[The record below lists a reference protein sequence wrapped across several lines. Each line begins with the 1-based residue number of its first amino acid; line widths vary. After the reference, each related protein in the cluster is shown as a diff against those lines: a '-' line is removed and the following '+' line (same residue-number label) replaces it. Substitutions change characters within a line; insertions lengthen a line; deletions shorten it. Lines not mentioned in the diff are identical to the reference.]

1 MRELLYL
8 SVAYAANT
16 GGVGHILFQRLN
28 SNIDVN
34 SSLSIVP
41 FLTTNA
47 GGDPNRYRTQP
58 GAEGDGGHPVW
69 VQHTPELCQV
79 GNFCLVWWTLSFQLD
94 GICPA
99 HRSAQS
105 SHLLA
110 LASDF
115 LPGAARQKVILPL
128 FPTKGKYE
136 Q

>member
-16 GGVGHILFQRLN
+16 GGGGHILFQRLN

-79 GNFCLVWWTLSFQLD
+79 GNFAWFG
-94 GICPA
+94 GIYHFSWMAFALPTV
-99 HRSAQS
+99 
-105 SHLLA
+105 LLN
-110 LASDF
+110 LLICWLWLQIF
-115 LPGAARQKVILPL
+115 FLGLPGKR
-128 FPTKGKYE
+128 
-136 Q
+136 

>member
-16 GGVGHILFQRLN
+16 GGVGHIQFQRLN

-79 GNFCLVWWTLSFQLD
+79 RNAWFG
-94 GICPA
+94 GIYYFSWMAFALPTV
-99 HRSAQS
+99 
-105 SHLLA
+105 LLN
-110 LASDF
+110 LLICWLWLQIF
-115 LPGAARQKVILPL
+115 FLGLPGKR
-128 FPTKGKYE
+128 
-136 Q
+136 

>member
-79 GNFCLVWWTLSFQLD
+79 GNFAWFG
-94 GICPA
+94 GIYYFSWMA
-99 HRSAQS
+99 F
-105 SHLLA
+105 A
-110 LASDF
+110 LPTVLPNILICWLWLQIF
-115 LPGAARQKVILPL
+115 FLGLPGKR
-128 FPTKGKYE
+128 
-136 Q
+136 

>member
-79 GNFCLVWWTLSFQLD
+79 VGNAWFG
-94 GICPA
+94 GIYHFSWLAFALPTV
-99 HRSAQS
+99 
-105 SHLLA
+105 LLN
-110 LASDF
+110 LLICWLWLQIFF
-115 LPGAARQKVILPL
+115 LGMPGKR
-128 FPTKGKYE
+128 
-136 Q
+136 

>member
-79 GNFCLVWWTLSFQLD
+79 GKVALFGVIYYFSWMAFALPTVLLNLL
-94 GICPA
+94 ICWLWL
-99 HRSAQS
+99 QIFF
-105 SHLLA
+105 LG
-110 LASDF
+110 
-115 LPGAARQKVILPL
+115 LPGKR
-128 FPTKGKYE
+128 
-136 Q
+136 